1 MKTNE
6 NTLKKFEIIRA
17 LSYVP
22 PERLQDIESFIQ
34 FILYRSKIKTGIR
47 EKEPSTLAGI
57 WKNKGF
63 DKIPDLDKEIK
74 TMRKELS
81 NQILEKFKS

>member
-6 NTLKKFEIIRA
+6 NMLKKFEIIRS

-22 PERLQDIESFIQ
+22 DERLQEIDNFIR
-34 FILYRSKIKTGIR
+34 FILYQSRIETGR
-47 EKEPSTLAGI
+47 RKKEPATLAGI
-57 WKNKGF
+57 WKDKGF
-63 DKIPDLDKEIK
+63 DKIHDLDKEIK
-74 TMRKELS
+74 KMRKELS